1 MKIFVGKEGK
11 LTRTSKLKTSDLRIF
26 DNLFVLEMANNHWG
40 NVERGKK
47 LIQDFGAV
55 VRHNSVRA
63 AIKLQFRDVENFIH
77 KKFKGN
83 QDIRYIKKTEATKL
97 SRIEIE
103 TLVQEIRKVSC
114 IPMATPFDEKS
125 VDLCVEL
132 NLPIIKIASSDIN
145 DWLLLEKIASTKIP
159 VIASSGG
166 ANEKQLDDLV
176 AFFEKKQIPL
186 AINHC
191 VSLYPSEDEQLEL
204 NQIDYLIERYP
215 EHVIGFS
222 THEYR
227 SWEASMLISY
237 AKGVRTWERHV
248 DIDHEGV
255 PVSPY
260 CSKPEQIDRWFKS
273 YQKAKEM
280 CGGSNLERR
289 TIPKA
294 ETEYLTAL
302 VRGIYLRNNITAGFK
317 ITNENFS
324 ENFYMAVPLLKGQLS
339 VREVMSGIT
348 IKHSLSKDSPL
359 MAEDISGPYGQL
371 EYFINEIKHR
381 GF

>member
-1 MKIFVGKEGK
+1 
-11 LTRTSKLKTSDLRIF
+11 
-26 DNLFVLEMANNHWG
+26 MANNHWG

-47 LIQDFGAV
+47 LIQDFGAI

-77 KKFKGN
+77 KKYKGN

-97 SRIEIE
+97 SRFEIEI
-103 TLVQEIRKVSC
+103 LVKEIRKVSC

-132 NLPIIKIASSDIN
+132 NLPIIKIASSDVN
-145 DWLLLEKIASTKIP
+145 DWVLLEKIASTKIP

-176 AFFEKKQIPL
+176 SFFEKKHIPL

-215 EHVIGFS
+215 GHVIGFS

-227 SWEASMLISY
+227 SWEASMFISY

-248 DIDHEGV
+248 DIDHEGI

-260 CSKPEQIDRWFKS
+260 CSRPEQIDRWFKS

-280 CGGSNLERR
+280 CGGSNFERR

-294 ETEYLTAL
+294 ETEYLNAL
-302 VRGIYLRNNITAGFK
+302 VRGIYLRKDIDAGFE
-317 ITNENFS
+317 ITNENFL

-348 IKHSLSKDSPL
+348 IKNSLLKDSPL
-359 MAEDISGPYGQL
+359 MAEDISGPYGNS
-371 EYFINEIKHR
+371 EYLIDEIRNR
-381 GF
+381 GL

>member
-1 MKIFVGKEGK
+1 
-11 LTRTSKLKTSDLRIF
+11 
-26 DNLFVLEMANNHWG
+26 MANNHWG
-40 NVERGKK
+40 NVVRGKK
-47 LIQDFGAV
+47 LIQDFGAI

-77 KKFKGN
+77 KKYKGN

-125 VDLCVEL
+125 VDLCAEL
-132 NLPIIKIASSDIN
+132 NLPIIKIASSDVN

-280 CGGSNLERR
+280 CGGSNQERR

-294 ETEYLTAL
+294 ETEYLNAL
-302 VRGIYLRNNITAGFK
+302 VRGIYLRNNINAGFE
-317 ITNENFS
+317 ITNENFP

-339 VREVMSGIT
+339 VKEVMSGIT

-359 MAEDISGPYGQL
+359 MVDDISGPYGES
-371 EYFINEIKHR
+371 EYFINEIRHR
-381 GF
+381 GL